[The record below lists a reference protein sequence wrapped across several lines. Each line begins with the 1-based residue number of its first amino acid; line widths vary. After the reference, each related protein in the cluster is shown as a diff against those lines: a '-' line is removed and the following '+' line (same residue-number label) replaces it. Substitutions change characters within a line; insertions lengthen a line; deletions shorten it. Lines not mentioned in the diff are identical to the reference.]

1 MTTHPARIVR
11 LGMLPAFLFLILIAA
26 TVTAEVERIEITSRE
41 TFAGGMAFG
50 ETGAYEKIRG
60 TLFYAVDPAN
70 PANAAIVD
78 LEFAPRGAD
87 GKVRFAGDF
96 LLLKPVDL
104 ARGNGRLLYDVNNR
118 GNLYMLRLINGGAR
132 SNDPSTAEDAG
143 NGFLMEEGY
152 SLLWSAWNWD
162 VAAGDDRLQ
171 IELPIATD
179 GGEPIRQRIAAE
191 IVVSFDREP
200 APSMPLAW
208 GDSRCYPAADPED
221 NSGAVLTV
229 RDAPTA
235 QRRTIPNSQWS
246 FTRVENG
253 VRAPDPT
260 RIAVDGG
267 LLPGKIYEL
276 VYEVRN
282 PRVVGLGLAAVRDA
296 MAFFHFEGGDRY
308 GNPSPLAVRVADGSW
323 KTAVDLAYVF
333 GVSQS
338 GRFIVHMLWQG
349 FHVDERERMVFEGA
363 RIHVAGGGKGG
374 FNHRFA
380 QTTHHPSDLEGNYF
394 PADHPPFNFLPDGSP
409 ADNDVL
415 AEAKRL
421 GAVPKI
427 IMMNNALEYW
437 ARSASLVHTDP
448 EGTADAEIH
457 PFVRYYMTN
466 GAPHGGAATRAR
478 TITEHERNPLD
489 VARLQR
495 AMLVNLDRWVS
506 DGVEPP
512 PSRYPRIDAGELIT
526 ASEHARRF
534 PAIPGMRH
542 PGRNLRPPRVD
553 YGADFWA
560 TGVFTVVPPETG
572 EPYRTLVPTFDK
584 DGNGV
589 GGIRLPE
596 LAVPLGTYQGWNPRA
611 AEFGAPEY
619 LSRFDGSFWFF
630 PTTEDERTATADP
643 RPSIAARYDSHQ
655 DYVNRVAAAADE
667 LATDRILLKAD
678 ADAVIDFAGR
688 LEWPPEGLDAAPH
701 WRLGSSL
708 VLPSIEFAAARKD
721 IVPEAVATGAAVA
734 GGAVVSESD
743 PVPAPT
749 EASAAAA
756 PQAEVKAET
765 AVAATAVSSAGGIQV
780 SAEPGLQIY
789 FDGELVGTTSAR
801 EDGLFLTE
809 VSRGRHTIRVEKDGF
824 QPQKFE
830 VDVLNRPVEVEVGKF
845 VPIVVAPATTP
856 LAAAPAIQEVGSLVV
871 TSAPQNVTVEI
882 DGRVEEKT
890 TPQLAIGGIPVGEH
904 TIIFKKDG
912 YQTVK
917 SVITIEPGAE
927 NTVHGDLKASK
938 VEVVHLGMGSLQV
951 RSKPV
956 RCTIW
961 FRDEIHDK
969 AYDRFNLTKI
979 PAGEYPMMVMVP
991 GRKLTTTV
999 LIVDGQ
1005 RTTVEV
1011 SFIKGDDPFV
1021 ITRVQK

>member
-1 MTTHPARIVR
+1 MTTPSTRSFRVCVVPA
-11 LGMLPAFLFLILIAA
+11 LLILTLIAA
-26 TVTAEVERIEITSRE
+26 TAPAEVERIEITSRE
-41 TFAGGMAFG
+41 TFAGGVTFG

-60 TLFYAVDPAN
+60 TLFYAVDPAS
-70 PANAAIVD
+70 PANTAIVD
-78 LEFAPRGAD
+78 LDLAPRGAD
-87 GKVRFAGDF
+87 GRVHFQGDF
-96 LLLKPVDL
+96 LLVKPVDL

-118 GNLYMLRLINGGAR
+118 GNLYMLRHINGGAR
-132 SNDPSTAEDAG
+132 TNDPSTPEDAG

-162 VAAGDDRLQ
+162 VVSGDDRLQ
-171 IELPIATD
+171 IELPIATE

-191 IVVSFDREP
+191 IVNSFGRGP

-208 GDSRCYPAADPED
+208 GSSRCYPAMNPND

-235 QRRTIPNSQWS
+235 QRRTIPNNQWS
-246 FTRVENG
+246 FSRVESG
-253 VRAPDPT
+253 VRVPDPT
-260 RIAVDGG
+260 QIAIDGG

-276 VYEVRN
+276 IYEVQN

-296 MAFFHFEGGDRY
+296 VAFFHFEGEDSH
-308 GNPSPLAVRVADGSW
+308 GNPNPLAVNAGDGQPTS
-323 KTAVDLAYVF
+323 AMDLAYIF

-338 GRFIVHMLWQG
+338 GRFIVHLLWQG
-349 FHVDERERMVFEGA
+349 FHVDEHERMVFEGA

-380 QTTHHPSDLEGNYF
+380 QTTHHPSHLEGNYF
-394 PADHPPFNFLPDGSP
+394 PADHPPFNFAPDGAP

-415 AEAKRL
+415 TEAKRL
-421 GAVPKI
+421 GRMPKI
-427 IMMNNALEYW
+427 IMMNNTLEYW
-437 ARSASLVHTDP
+437 TRAASLVHTDP

-457 PFVRYYMTN
+457 PLVRYYMTN
-466 GAPHGGAATRAR
+466 GAPHGGAATRTR

-489 VARLQR
+489 VARVQR

-506 DGVEPP
+506 DDVEPP
-512 PSRYPRIDAGELIT
+512 PSRYPRIDEGELMT
-526 ASEHARRF
+526 AEEHRRRF

-542 PGRNLRPPRVD
+542 PGRNLQPPRVD
-553 YGADFWA
+553 YGADFW
-560 TGVFTVVPPETG
+560 TDGVFTEVPPEVG
-572 EPYRTLVPTFDK
+572 EPYQTLVPAFDE

-596 LAVPLGTYQGWNPRA
+596 LTAPLGTYQGWNPRA
-611 AEFGAPEY
+611 SEFGAPEF

-630 PTTEDERTATADP
+630 PTTDEEQTATADP
-643 RPSIAARYDSHQ
+643 RSSIDTRYDSHQ
-655 DYVNRVAAAADE
+655 DYVNLVAAEANQLAAE
-667 LATDRILLKAD
+667 RILLTAD
-678 ADAVIDFAGR
+678 ADAVVEFAGR
-688 LEWPPEGLDAAPH
+688 LVWPPEPLDAAPH

-708 VLPSIEFAAARKD
+708 VVPSVELAPVIED
-721 IVPEAVATGAAVA
+721 IVPEAVVTGAAVA
-734 GGAVVSESD
+734 AGAVLSDPD
-743 PVPAPT
+743 PVPVSTEMSAEAQRPT
-749 EASAAAA
+749 
-756 PQAEVKAET
+756 QAVVET
-765 AVAATAVSSAGGIQV
+765 AVAVTAVSSAGGIQV

-789 FDGELVGTTSAR
+789 FDGELMGTTSAR
-801 EDGLFLTE
+801 EDGLFLSN
-809 VSRGRHTIRVEKDGF
+809 VRRGRHSIRVEKAGF
-824 QPQKFE
+824 QPQSFE
-830 VDVLNRPVEVEVGKF
+830 VDVINRPIEVEVGNF
-845 VPIVVAPATTP
+845 IPVVAAVPTSP
-856 LAAAPAIQEVGSLVV
+856 QAAAPAIQEVGSLVV
-871 TSAPQNVTVEI
+871 TSAPQNITVEI
-882 DGRVEEKT
+882 DGRVEKKT
-890 TPQLAIGGIPVGEH
+890 TPQLSIGGISAGEH
-904 TIIFKKDG
+904 TISFSKDG
-912 YQTVK
+912 FDTVT

-927 NTVHGDLKASK
+927 NTIHGDLKASK
-938 VEVVHLGMGSLQV
+938 VEVVHHGMGSLRV
-951 RSKPV
+951 ISKPM

-979 PAGEYPMMVMVP
+979 PAGEYPMMVMIQ

>member
-1 MTTHPARIVR
+1 MSNRSNRRRFVRVLQAFFIVT
-11 LGMLPAFLFLILIAA
+11 LVAVIAP
-26 TVTAEVERIEITSRE
+26 AEVERIEIASRE
-41 TFAGGMAFG
+41 TFADGMAFG
-50 ETGAYEKIRG
+50 ETGPYEKIRG

-78 LEFAPRGAD
+78 LELAPRGAD
-87 GKVRFAGDF
+87 GRVHFQGDF

-118 GNLYMLRLINGGAR
+118 GNLYMLRHINGGTR
-132 SNDPSTAEDAG
+132 TNDPSTAEDAG
-143 NGFLMEEGY
+143 NGFLMEQGY

-162 VAAGDDRLQ
+162 VASGDDRLQ
-171 IELPIATD
+171 IELPIATE
-179 GGEPIRQRIAAE
+179 GGAAIRQRIAAE
-191 IVVSFDREP
+191 IVNSFGREA

-208 GDSRCYPAADPED
+208 GGSRCYPAHDPTD
-221 NSGAVLTV
+221 NSGASLTV

-235 QRRTIPNSQWS
+235 RRRAIPNDQWS
-246 FTRVENG
+246 FSRSENG
-253 VRAPDPT
+253 VSAPDPT
-260 RIAVDGG
+260 QIVVDGG

-276 VYEVRN
+276 IYEAEN

-296 MAFFHFEGGDRY
+296 VAFFHFEGEDGY
-308 GNPSPLAVRVADGSW
+308 GNPNPLAVRAGGGDPAS
-323 KTAVDLAYVF
+323 TVDLAYIF

-338 GRFIVHMLWQG
+338 GRFIVQMLWQG
-349 FHVDERERMVFEGA
+349 FHVDERGRMVFEGA
-363 RIHVAGGGKGG
+363 RIHVAGAGKGG

-394 PADHPPFNFLPDGSP
+394 PADHPPFNFLPDGAP
-409 ADNDVL
+409 AANDVL

-421 GAVPKI
+421 GRMPKI
-427 IMMNNALEYW
+427 IMTNNALEYW
-437 ARSASLVHTDP
+437 TRSASLVHTDP
-448 EGTADAEIH
+448 EGGADARIH
-457 PFVRYYMTN
+457 PLVRYYMTN

-489 VARLQR
+489 VAPVQR

-506 DGVEPP
+506 EDVEPP
-512 PSRYPRIDAGELIT
+512 PSRYPRIDGGGLIT
-526 ASEHARRF
+526 AEEHRRRF

-553 YGADFWA
+553 YGPDFWT
-560 TGVFTVVPPETG
+560 TGVFTRVPPEVG
-572 EPYRTLVPTFDK
+572 EPYQTLVPAFDA
-584 DGNGV
+584 DGNEL

-596 LAVPLGTYQGWNPRA
+596 IEVPLGTYQGWNPRT
-611 AEFGAPEY
+611 AEFGAPEF

-630 PTTEDERTATADP
+630 PTSEEERAATADP
-643 RPSIAARYDSHQ
+643 RPSIDERYDGHQ
-655 DYVNRVAAAADE
+655 DYVNRVSAAAYG
-667 LATDRILLKAD
+667 LAADRILLEAD
-678 ADAVIDFAGR
+678 AAAAVEFAGR
-688 LEWPPEGLDAAPH
+688 LVWPPEPLDAAPF
-701 WRLGSSL
+701 WRLGDAL
-708 VLPSIEFAAARKD
+708 VLPKVEIASATAD
-721 IVPEAVATGAAVA
+721 VA
-734 GGAVVSESD
+734 
-743 PVPAPT
+743 P
-749 EASAAAA
+749 AAAA
-756 PQAEVKAET
+756 AGATVAAGAIPAAGETTRSDTQPGATTKPPAAGAAT

-789 FDGELVGTTSAR
+789 FDGEFMGTTSAR
-801 EDGLFLTE
+801 EDGLFLSD
-809 VSRGRHTIRVEKDGF
+809 VKRGRHTLRVEKDGF
-824 QPQKFE
+824 QPQSFE

-845 VPIVVAPATTP
+845 IPVVVALPTSP
-856 LAAAPAIQEVGSLVV
+856 QAAVPSVQEVGSLVV
-871 TSAPQNVTVEI
+871 TSAPQNITVEI

-890 TPQLAIGGIPVGEH
+890 TPQLSIGGIPVGEH
-904 TIIFKKDG
+904 TISFKKDG
-912 YQTVK
+912 YQTVT

-938 VEVVHLGMGSLQV
+938 VEVVHLGLGSLQV

-969 AYDRFNLTKI
+969 AYDRFNLSKI
-979 PAGEYPMMVMVP
+979 PAGEYPMMVMIP

-1011 SFIKGDDPFV
+1011 SFMKGDDPFV